1 MGAWDVA
8 IDALVPE
15 VLEGVDIG
23 DRCES
28 LREQSM
34 AHQVTGTPWDDA
46 FRRLSKQVLLFT
58 LLFPKRRV
66 CCLRAVHADRG
77 TCRYKAESCSRRRS
91 RGVQGRG
98 VLSPG

>member
-15 VLEGVDIG
+15 VLEAVDIG

-28 LREQSM
+28 LREQNM

-46 FRRLSKQVLLFT
+46 FRRLSKQVA
-58 LLFPKRRV
+58 PGYPERRA
-66 CCLRAVHADRG
+66 CCLRRAVHADRG

-91 RGVQGRG
+91 RGVPGRG
-98 VLSPG
+98 VLRAG